1 MDEALEILKYLP
13 IRFKQQ
19 NEQEYIE
26 FLWDSFQS
34 NYQNQKYQFSFIA
47 YHMLF
52 MSFVYFNIWQ
62 IKSVRKDDF
71 DKIKLGFGEELGNA
85 TNPFMFSKENE
96 RRVFDL
102 LKYLCASHSD
112 VKSLIGQYK
121 KLVDERN
128 EVAHANGNIS
138 FRTESYLQQKLNDI
152 IRYANEIQQYS
163 KPVIHECFEK
173 FLIES
178 QHEELRQFFDVT
190 EQINEVLIHEHYLSL
205 KDIEFCLD
213 YDITRLKEQ
222 PKFEEIE
229 RIFGSL
235 MNEYAEQMEV

>member
-1 MDEALEILKYLP
+1 MEDSYEILNYLP
-13 IRFKQQ
+13 IRFKQR

-34 NYQNQKYQFSFIA
+34 NYENEKYQFSFIA

-62 IKSVRKDDF
+62 IKCVRVDDF
-71 DKIKLGFGEELGNA
+71 EKIKLGFSDDFGKA

-112 VKSLIGQYK
+112 VRALIGQYK

-128 EVAHANGNIS
+128 DIAHASGNMP
-138 FRTESYLQQKLNDI
+138 FRSESYLLTRLNDI
-152 IRYANEIQQYS
+152 VRYASEIQIYS
-163 KPVIHECFEK
+163 KPIMHECFEK
-173 FLIES
+173 FLIDS
-178 QHEELRQFFDVT
+178 QEVELRQYFDIS
-190 EQINEVLIHEHYLSL
+190 EQINEVLIHEYYLSQ
-205 KDIEFCLD
+205 KDLEFCLE
-213 YDITRLKEQ
+213 YDITKLTGQ
-222 PKFEEIE
+222 PKYGEIE
-229 RIFGSL
+229 KLFDEL
-235 MNEYAEQMEV
+235 KNEYANEEVI